1 MQTLTAALADERHRN
16 GTWLNA
22 LRFSGVSA
30 LLAVSLF
37 WGLVEGRADW
47 RANLDLFG
55 LYWFFSGLLLFLATK
70 TARLARAS
78 GIAIAAMDVPLVFFL
93 QKILLETSS
102 IPAGVAGFTLGIF
115 VVLVLLATLSL
126 DWRVVVAAAAMGAWL
141 EVELMRLAHVQA
153 GAKSTAVIL
162 LALSATV
169 SSYLMSRVRWLV
181 ATVASEELKRERLG
195 RYFSPSVAE
204 RLQDLGESSRG
215 PETREVTL
223 LFSDIRDFTQ
233 MSETMP
239 PTDLVALLNEYHSR
253 MVEVVFRNG
262 GTLDKFLGDG
272 LMAYFGAPLPDRDHA
287 KHAVQC
293 AVEMMHELAA
303 LNQAREGR
311 GQPPLKIGIGV
322 HSGPVVVGDIGSPTR
337 RLEYTAVGAAVN
349 LASRIEGLTKVHGV
363 QVLVSKETK
372 DIAGAEFTWDE
383 APAVAVKGKSE
394 PVKTFVPKIEIALL
408 EALSAHRSEAEP
420 QSE

>member
-1 MQTLTAALADERHRN
+1 MKTFIAALAEERRRN

-70 TARLARAS
+70 TPRLARAS

-93 QKILLETSS
+93 QRISLETSS
-102 IPAGVAGFTLGIF
+102 IPSGVAGFTLGIF

-141 EVELMRLAHVQA
+141 EVELMRLAHVQP

-162 LALSATV
+162 LALSAGA
-169 SSYLMSRVRWLV
+169 SSYLMSRVRRLV
-181 ATVASEELKRERLG
+181 TTVASEELKRERLG

-204 RLQDLGESSRG
+204 RLQDLREASRG

-272 LMAYFGAPLPDRDHA
+272 LMAYFGAPLPDGDHA

-293 AVEMMHELAA
+293 ALEMMHELAA

-363 QVLVSKETK
+363 QVLVSEQTRNMAR
-372 DIAGAEFTWDE
+372 AGFAWDE

-394 PVKTFVPKIEIALL
+394 PVKTFVPKIEVALL
-408 EALSAHRSEAEP
+408 EALPGRRSEPEP
-420 QSE
+420 ESE